1 MPPGAIPGGE
11 TKGIKKMA
19 AHSNDKSI
27 LGSGLQW
34 NVRSYMLERRIDFGV
49 TGALNTSNYYEIGT
63 LPKGFVP
70 RNIALVQLTNVNSAS
85 TVKVYKTV
93 EDAENGSATEI
104 ASLSATASPNA
115 PAAVYK
121 PFDAIAVTQSSSSPY
136 AVSAATVTPS
146 TGAQL
151 AIKVGAG
158 FTKGVVKVV
167 ISGDW
172 MTGYFDE
179 ALDGASDFNA
189 ADHVRKNIVTS

>member
-1 MPPGAIPGGE
+1 
-11 TKGIKKMA
+11 MA
-19 AHSNDKSI
+19 SHSNDKSI
-27 LGSGLQW
+27 LGGGLQW
-34 NVRSYMLERRIDFGV
+34 NVRSYMFERRIDFGV
-49 TGALNTSNYYEIGT
+49 TGALDTSKYYEIGT

-93 EDAENGSATEI
+93 EDASNGSATEI

-115 PAAVYK
+115 PATLFK
-121 PFDAIAVTQSSSSPY
+121 PFDAGVVAST
-136 AVSAATVTPS
+136 AATVTPS
-146 TGAQL
+146 MDAQL
-151 AIKVGAG
+151 AVKVGAG

-179 ALDGASDFNA
+179 ALDGVGDFNP
-189 ADHVRKNIVTS
+189 ADHVRVNTVS

>member
-1 MPPGAIPGGE
+1 
-11 TKGIKKMA
+11 MA

-49 TGALNTSNYYEIGT
+49 TGALDTSKYYEIGT

-85 TVKVYKTV
+85 TFKVYKTV
-93 EDAENGSATEI
+93 EDASNGSATEI

-115 PAAVYK
+115 PATLVK
-121 PFDAIAVTQSSSSPY
+121 PFDAGVVDST
-136 AVSAATVTPS
+136 AATVTPS
-146 TGAQL
+146 MDAQL
-151 AIKVGAG
+151 AVKVGAA
-158 FTKGVVKVV
+158 FTKGLVKVV

-179 ALDGASDFNA
+179 ALDEASDFNA
-189 ADHVRKNIVTS
+189 ADHVRKNVVTS

>member
-1 MPPGAIPGGE
+1 
-11 TKGIKKMA
+11 MA
-19 AHSNDKSI
+19 SHTNDKSI
-27 LGSGLQW
+27 LGDGLKW
-34 NVRSYMLERRIDFGV
+34 NVRSYMLEKKIDFGILN
-49 TGALNTSNYYEIGT
+49 ALDTSKYYEIGT

-93 EDAENGSATEI
+93 EDASNGSATEI

-115 PAAVYK
+115 VATLFK
-121 PFDAIAVTQSSSSPY
+121 PFDAA
-136 AVSAATVTPS
+136 AVSATVASTAATGTATVTPS
-146 TGAQL
+146 VGAQL
-151 AIKVGAG
+151 AVKVGSA

-179 ALDGASDFNA
+179 ALDGAEDFNP
-189 ADHVRKNIVTS
+189 ADHVRVNTVS

>member
-1 MPPGAIPGGE
+1 
-11 TKGIKKMA
+11 MA

-27 LGSGLQW
+27 LGNGLVW
-34 NVRSYMLERRIDFGV
+34 NVRSNMWERRIDFGAMA
-49 TGALNTSNYYEIGT
+49 ALDTSKYYEIGT

-93 EDAENGSATEI
+93 EDADNGSAAEL
-104 ASLSATASPNA
+104 ASITATASGA
-115 PAAVYK
+115 GATVFK
-121 PFDAIAVTQSSSSPY
+121 PFDAAAV
-136 AVSAATVTPS
+136 AATVASTSATGSATITPS
-146 TGAQL
+146 VNAQL
-151 AIKVGAG
+151 AVKVGAG

-179 ALDGASDFNA
+179 ALDGNTDFNA
-189 ADHVRKNIVTS
+189 ADHVRVNTVS

>member
-1 MPPGAIPGGE
+1 
-11 TKGIKKMA
+11 MA

-49 TGALNTSNYYEIGT
+49 TGALDTSKYYEIGT

-93 EDAENGSATEI
+93 EDADSGSATEI

-115 PAAVYK
+115 PASVFK
-121 PFDAIAVTQSSSSPY
+121 PFDTGVVAST
-136 AVSAATVTPS
+136 AATVTPS
-146 TGAQL
+146 MDAQL
-151 AIKVGAG
+151 AVKVGAG

-179 ALDGASDFNA
+179 ALDGAEDFNP
-189 ADHVRKNIVTS
+189 ADHVRVNTVS

>member
-1 MPPGAIPGGE
+1 
-11 TKGIKKMA
+11 MA

-49 TGALNTSNYYEIGT
+49 TGELDTSKYYEIGT

-93 EDAENGSATEI
+93 EDASNGSATEI

-115 PAAVYK
+115 PATLFK
-121 PFDAIAVTQSSSSPY
+121 PFDPGVVDST
-136 AVSAATVTPS
+136 AATVTPS
-146 TGAQL
+146 MDAQL

>member
-1 MPPGAIPGGE
+1 MS
-11 TKGIKKMA
+11 

-93 EDAENGSATEI
+93 EDADNGSATEI

-115 PAAVYK
+115 PATLFK

-179 ALDGASDFNA
+179 ALDGATDFNA
-189 ADHVRKNIVTS
+189 ADHVKNNVTTRTS

>member
-1 MPPGAIPGGE
+1 
-11 TKGIKKMA
+11 MA

-49 TGALNTSNYYEIGT
+49 TGALDTSKYYEIGT

-93 EDAENGSATEI
+93 EDASNGSATEI

-115 PAAVYK
+115 PAKLFK
-121 PFDAIAVTQSSSSPY
+121 PFDPGVVVAST
-136 AVSAATVTPS
+136 AATVTPS
-146 TGAQL
+146 MDAQL